1 MDMVWTDTDIIRTGT
16 DNETFLWSEDEKL
29 DCSEFLQRFYLPDR
43 GGALVGNKSKS
54 KVVEFFFVNAME
66 EDAQEILPTS
76 DSTYEKWLT
85 GTRNPQ
91 STIWAALANNF
102 DSSKLQKALINTLNE
117 TTLRLVMGSFCVALE
132 QDDVPDRLNFSKAIV
147 AQFKAFA
154 SGGGVA
160 ENIIPEEYKKP
171 PDLRGFGAYIRE
183 TTKKYKYMKF
193 PTEDEHLLEDYF
205 VPSSIGTSSVALPN
219 KNRGNCIADAT
230 LQKLRTYDRRG
241 ETKCVILIG
250 ACGYGKTLMLQHLF
264 LESANQIAKTGLLPV
279 FAELRN
285 FSEDDQDLFL
295 FLGNVVQELDKS
307 FTVEKLSDLLE
318 KGQVQILLD
327 GLDEMDPNETSHFQ
341 RKLSEFCHH
350 YPNNQV
356 VISSRQCTAI
366 SGIRNFNKLYLHP
379 LDEDQI
385 HLLLDKLLHEI
396 DDEKERS
403 TAKDTVLSFLN
414 TRTGYVKVDGFVA
427 TNPMLLTIIVRN
439 YKMLKKLDG
448 DKLGFY
454 ELMYDILIR
463 GHDED
468 KESYGRF
475 FISVSE
481 EDEFTQVFREFCA
494 KAYLDGVFE
503 FDRLSFEKYYKLIE
517 SKQSLQNRAKFTMR
531 AFQQDVCAT
540 ACMMYEQESDIYYI
554 DPGFQDYFF
563 ARYFYLEDTT
573 QCKKIARGLW
583 SRQPDSFR
591 NLDALQMLYR
601 ISGEKVDICILYPYL
616 DGIFKGKSDDEAF
629 LRFLSYSFGH
639 ITYTLWN
646 KPLIDKI
653 MQEGP
658 VVVEKF
664 DFGNDA
670 NHTKNIIIELICD
683 VLDLPNNFVIGSM
696 EDSIQS
702 SDNAVAFYTGAYADI
717 TFQGD
722 PDQIPHKWIRAEK
735 HEISELKSGTGTIR
749 TKNGEPICFG
759 YAYTVEPQSLIEQP
773 ELKANFIELC
783 QAAHLDAMFTKVRK
797 YYESIVRNQR
807 ANEYN

>member
-1 MDMVWTDTDIIRTGT
+1 MDY
-16 DNETFLWSEDEKL
+16 
-29 DCSEFLQRFYLPDR
+29 SEFLQKFYLPDR

-54 KVVEFFFVNAME
+54 KVVEFFFSNAMKE
-66 EDAQEILPTS
+66 EAQGILPTS

-85 GTRNPQ
+85 RKRNPQ
-91 STIWAALANNF
+91 SNIWTTLANEF
-102 DSSKLQKALINTLNE
+102 DPSKLQKALIKTLNE
-117 TTLRLVMGSFCVALE
+117 TTLRSLMESFCITLE
-132 QDDVPDRLNFSKAIV
+132 KDEVLDRVNFTKAIV
-147 AQFKAFA
+147 AQFEAFA
-154 SGGGVA
+154 FGGGVA

-183 TTKKYKYMKF
+183 ATEKYKYMKF
-193 PTEDEHLLEDYF
+193 PTENEHLLEDYF
-205 VPSSIGTSSVALPN
+205 VPSNIGTLSVALPDKN
-219 KNRGNCIADAT
+219 KGDCIADAT

-264 LESANQIAKTGLLPV
+264 LESANQIANTGLLPV

-295 FLGNVVQELDKS
+295 FLGNVVQELDSS
-307 FTVEKLSDLLE
+307 FTLEKLSDLLG

-327 GLDEMDPNETSHFQ
+327 GLDEMNPNEASHFQ

-356 VISSRQCTAI
+356 VISSRQCPAI
-366 SGIRNFNKLYLHP
+366 SGIRNFSKLYLHP

-396 DDEKERS
+396 DNEKEKS
-403 TAKDTVLSFLN
+403 TAKNTVLSFLN
-414 TRTGYVKVDGFVA
+414 TRTGYVKVEGFVA
-427 TNPMLLTIIVRN
+427 TNPMLLTIIIRN
-439 YKMLKKLDG
+439 YKKLNKLDG
-448 DKLGFY
+448 DKMEFY
-454 ELMYDILIR
+454 ELMYNILIH

-468 KESYGRF
+468 KESYERF
-475 FISVSE
+475 FISVSD
-481 EDEFTQVFREFCA
+481 EDEFTRVFREFCA
-494 KAYLDGVFE
+494 KAYMDGVFE
-503 FDRLSFEKYYKLIE
+503 FNHSSFEKYYKLIE

-540 ACMMYEQESDIYYI
+540 ACMMYEQESNIYYI

-563 ARYFYLEDTT
+563 ACYFYLVDTT

-601 ISGEKVDICILYPYL
+601 ISAEKVDICILYPYL
-616 DGIFKGKSDDEAF
+616 DSIFKGKSDDEAF

-646 KPLIDKI
+646 KPLIDKV
-653 MQEGP
+653 MQDGP
-658 VVVEKF
+658 AAVEKF
-664 DFGNDA
+664 DCGNDA

-683 VLDLPNNFVIGSM
+683 VLDLPNNFVISSM
-696 EDSIQS
+696 VDSIQS
-702 SDNAVAFYTGAYADI
+702 SENKVAFYTGAYVEI
-717 TFQGD
+717 TNQGD
-722 PDQIPHKWIRAEK
+722 TDQILHKLIRAEK
-735 HEISELKSGTGTIR
+735 HENNKLELGPATIR

-759 YAYTVEPQSLIEQP
+759 YAYTVDPHSLVEQP
-773 ELKANFIELC
+773 ELKTNFIELC
-783 QAAHLDAMFTKVRK
+783 QASHLDVMFAKVRK
-797 YYESIVRNQR
+797 YYESIVKKQR